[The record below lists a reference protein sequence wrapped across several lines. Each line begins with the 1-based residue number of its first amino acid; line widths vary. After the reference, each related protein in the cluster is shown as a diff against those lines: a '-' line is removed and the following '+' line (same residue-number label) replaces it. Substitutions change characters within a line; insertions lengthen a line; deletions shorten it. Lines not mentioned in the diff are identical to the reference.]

1 LMGGDL
7 GRYDAPIIRDP
18 EPVDFA
24 EFLVIESTYGNRLHP
39 PGDPKEELHRI
50 LSRARSEGRVVI
62 VPSFAIGR
70 TQELL
75 WHLHL
80 LDEEGRLPRI
90 PIYVDSPMA
99 NSATLLYLESEE
111 DHDREMKIDLAEG
124 RSPFR
129 SDLVTMVRDRS
140 MSKRLNHEP
149 GPFVV
154 IAGSGMCTG

>member
-1 LMGGDL
+1 TEADAYAALKLLEPKHYHQWVELPGKSQFRFLPAGHILGASFVELYFENGERILMGGDL

-24 EFLVIESTYGNRLHP
+24 ECLVIESTYGNRLHP

-99 NSATLLYLESEE
+99 NSATLLY
-111 DHDREMKIDLAEG
+111 
-124 RSPFR
+124 
-129 SDLVTMVRDRS
+129 
-140 MSKRLNHEP
+140 
-149 GPFVV
+149 
-154 IAGSGMCTG
+154 